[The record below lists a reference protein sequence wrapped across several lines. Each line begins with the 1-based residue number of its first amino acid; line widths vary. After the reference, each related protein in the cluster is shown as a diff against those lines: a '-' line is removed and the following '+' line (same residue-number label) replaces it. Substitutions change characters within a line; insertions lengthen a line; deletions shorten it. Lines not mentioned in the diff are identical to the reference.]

1 MRSESLKEI
10 KHGLD
15 ELEKY
20 IIYNSACNKVIADGE
35 SLESFDPESLQV
47 LLQSSKTL
55 RRKKVFEYNSYIIT
69 LYGLFERFIEN
80 VLAEYLASL
89 CRVFKSFD
97 KLPSQLIK
105 NHLELNVDIL
115 KNITNPKF
123 QNLSL
128 NTFIHNIDRALNEN
142 IAVLNIEAFQHH
154 PYNFKQSII
163 TEYFSKVGFGDLSG
177 ILKLYDPLKSILNE
191 KFGNV
196 ANLSSDVV
204 FNTIDDLS
212 QRRNDVAHGVENVE
226 ILNVSIIREY
236 ITFIGVYCES
246 LQRILENQHHKFKFE
261 DTSDNLNLIQ
271 VIDHSIVCVSIENIS
286 IKKGDFLLFR
296 KPETNFPRY
305 TMSKIQEIQIDGNN
319 FDNLTVTDK
328 KDVGLKVG
336 VRVKNNYEFK
346 IIAVPNN
353 I

>member
-10 KHGLD
+10 KYGLG

-20 IIYNSACNKVIADGE
+20 IVYNSACNKLIADGE
-35 SLESFDPESLQV
+35 SLENFNPKSLHD
-47 LLQSSKTL
+47 LIQSSKTF
-55 RRKKVFEYNSYIIT
+55 RRKKIFEYNSYIIT

-89 CRVFKSFD
+89 CSVLKSFD
-97 KLPSQLIK
+97 KLPISLLK
-105 NHLELNVDIL
+105 NHIGLNVDVL
-115 KNITNPKF
+115 KNIANPKF

-128 NTFIHNIDRALNEN
+128 NNFIHNIDRALNEN

-163 TEYFSKVGFGDLSG
+163 SEYFGKVGFGDLSG
-177 ILKLYDPLKSILNE
+177 ILKLYDPLKSILNQ

-226 ILNVSIIREY
+226 LLNVSIIREY
-236 ITFIGVYCES
+236 IIFIGAYCES
-246 LQRILENQHHKFKFE
+246 LQSILENEYHKFKFE
-261 DTSDNLNLIQ
+261 DMADNLNLIQ
-271 VIDHSIVCVSIENIS
+271 VINHSIVCASVENIS
-286 IKKGDFLLFR
+286 IKKGDFLLIR

-305 TMSKIQEIQIDGNN
+305 TISKIEEIQIDGDS
-319 FDNLTVTDK
+319 FDKLTVTEK
-328 KDVGLKVG
+328 KDVGMRVNDH
-336 VRVKNNYEFK
+336 VKNNYEFK
-346 IIAVPNN
+346 IITPLNN
-353 I
+353 V